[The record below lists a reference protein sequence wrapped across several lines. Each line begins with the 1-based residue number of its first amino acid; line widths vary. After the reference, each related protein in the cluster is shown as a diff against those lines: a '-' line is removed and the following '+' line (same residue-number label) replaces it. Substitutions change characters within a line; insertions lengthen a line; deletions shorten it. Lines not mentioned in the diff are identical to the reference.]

1 MMKKKNP
8 LSGKNIKNLKRKNK
22 R

>member
-1 MMKKKNP
+1 MKKKNP